1 MLVAGTEPTQRSLE
15 QQLQA
20 IFENLSVSVVSYA
33 IDTGLPESLKADL
46 VLFSS
51 PQVEEEIIAMNL
63 LKKKQQTLT
72 AARSIAMDH
81 LEQVMR
87 IPAGSP
93 VLLVNDV
100 ASSALESVAALHRI
114 GVDHVKLIPWWPGA
128 PLPHP
133 LPAYGVTPGEPALMP
148 PGVSQVVDIGP
159 RVCDFSTIA
168 QLLERLGLMEGYST
182 VFSEGYL
189 KKIIHMAGRLAR
201 SHEAI
206 ESLNRHL
213 QAVLDGL
220 NDGLLVFNQQG
231 MITVINENA
240 CRLLHASRPRQ
251 GGLTLS
257 RVIPSREL
265 QQFLMSSGTGEQV
278 FTLFDQPV
286 LVKRLESPAEGAFT
300 AVFQNV
306 AATIA
311 SSQQIKRDL
320 IRKGHYARYSFQD
333 LVGNAPALRQVV
345 KTAEKLADSHL
356 TVLLVGE
363 SGTGKEI
370 FASAIHRASQ
380 RRQGPFLAVNF
391 SALSDELIESELFG
405 YEEGSFTGARKGG
418 KIGLFE
424 QADGGTLFLDEIGD
438 VSLKVQARLLRV
450 LQEKEIMPVGGHE
463 IRTIDVRIVAA
474 TNRSLEQLVIQG
486 QFREDLYYRL
496 KMGYL
501 YLPPLRRRQEDVL
514 ELVWHFIRLETSRPI
529 QISDEVA
536 QALTDYHW
544 PGNVRELQ
552 NTVSYM
558 LAVADTPTL
567 TLSHLP
573 AAAFFTE
580 EENKEIEVEM
590 AAEEVKENERQRRV
604 ESSFS
609 KKRLTHHQQL
619 LLNVGTLEDRGIN
632 PGRGSL
638 LALMKE
644 VEPQGNWT
652 AHRVRAGLTLL
663 EQQGLIIAGKGR
675 QGSRLTAKG
684 RQARQELLEKEN

>member
-1 MLVAGTEPTQRSLE
+1 MKTQHLILITGTEPTQRSLE
-15 QQLQA
+15 KQLRV
-20 IFENLSVSVVSYA
+20 IFDGSHVSVVSYA
-33 IDTGLPESLKADL
+33 IDTGLPAELTADL
-46 VLFSS
+46 ILFSS
-51 PQVEEEIIAMNL
+51 PQVEDEMMAMNR
-63 LKKKQQTLT
+63 LKKEQKTLT

-87 IPAGSP
+87 IPAGSA

-100 ASSALESVAALHRI
+100 PASAQESVAALHRI
-114 GVDHVKLIPWWPGA
+114 GVDHVNLIPWWPEA

-133 LPAYGVTPGEPALMP
+133 IPVYGITPGEPALVP
-148 PGVSQVVDIGP
+148 RGVTQVVDIGP
-159 RVCDFSTIA
+159 RVCDFSTVV
-168 QLLERLGLMEGYST
+168 QLLEKLDLFDGCST

-220 NDGLLVFNQQG
+220 NDGLLVFDQQG
-231 MITVINENA
+231 MISFINENA
-240 CRLLHASRPRQ
+240 RRLLHLPNLRQ
-251 GGLTLS
+251 GGLSLG
-257 RVIPSREL
+257 RLIPFREL
-265 QQFLMSSGTGEQV
+265 RQFLMTPGASERV

-286 LVKRLESPAEGAFT
+286 LVKRLESLQTGETT

-306 AATIA
+306 AETIA
-311 SSQQIKRDL
+311 SGQQIKRDL
-320 IRKGHYARYSFQD
+320 VRKGHYARYTFDD
-333 LVGNAPALRQVV
+333 LVGTSPSLTQVV
-345 KTAEKLADSHL
+345 NTAKKLAASGL

-370 FASAIHRASQ
+370 FASAIHNASPRQ
-380 RRQGPFLAVNF
+380 QGPFLAVNF

-450 LQEKEIMPVGGHE
+450 LQEKEIMPVGGQA

-474 TNRSLEQLVIQG
+474 TNRSLEQLVAQG

-501 YLPPLRRRQEDVL
+501 NLPPLRHRREDVL
-514 ELVWHFIRLETSRPI
+514 DLAQHFIRLETSRLI
-529 QISDEVA
+529 QLSEDVSR
-536 QALTDYHW
+536 ALVSYHW

-558 LAVADTPTL
+558 LAVADTPLMTMA
-567 TLSHLP
+567 HLP
-573 AAAFFTE
+573 AAAFFTPS
-580 EENKEIEVEM
+580 ENREKPFLIRHLTPLQRLM
-590 AAEEVKENERQRRV
+590 VK
-604 ESSFS
+604 
-609 KKRLTHHQQL
+609 
-619 LLNVGTLEDRGIN
+619 VGELEDRGQS

-638 LALMKE
+638 LAAMNAEDPL
-644 VEPQGNWT
+644 GGWT
-652 AHRVRAGLTLL
+652 AHKVRMALVELEEKGHLTAGV
-663 EQQGLIIAGKGR
+663 GR
-675 QGSRLTAKG
+675 QGSRLTEAG
-684 RQARQELLEKEN
+684 RLAWRQLIQKER